1 MRLAFVASAILA
13 VWVVS
18 VSSEEAAAIETPLP
32 VAEPEQVGMSA
43 KRLKLAPSALRAMVD
58 DGKIAGAVIAVARHG
73 KLVLHEAVG
82 KADREVGKPMTTDT
96 IFRFY
101 SMTKPITSTA
111 VMMLVDEGKLGLDD
125 PVGEYLPALADAKVY
140 VSHRGTS
147 VMTDPATQPITVRDL
162 LRHTS
167 GLTYGF
173 FGDTFVDNQYK
184 QNAILFPFFSL
195 EETVNKL
202 GTLPLLY
209 QPGTRFHYSV
219 STDVLARLVEVV
231 SGQAFNEFLDERI
244 FTPLGMDDTD
254 FYVVEA
260 NQDRL
265 ATIYAADESTGQIA
279 VDRDPSRARGF
290 AFIRPK
296 FLSGGGGLFSTS
308 SDYIRFCQML
318 LNNGELDGIRLL
330 KPETVEAMGTNQLP
344 KSSPY
349 VIIGP
354 GERKGVGFG
363 LGLSVVVDDVPGSP
377 HVPKGELGW
386 GGMASTHFW
395 LSPKHDL
402 AVVVLT
408 QRLPFTFQAEAAVKP
423 IIYRAV
429 VDERKSD

>member
-1 MRLAFVASAILA
+1 MILMRSAGVALALLGCCLTSAPA
-13 VWVVS
+13 
-18 VSSEEAAAIETPLP
+18 EEIVTVEAPLP
-32 VAEPEQVGMSA
+32 IAEPAAVGMSA
-43 KRLKLAPSALRAMVD
+43 RRLKQAPAALQAMVD
-58 DGKIAGAVIAVARHG
+58 EGKIAGAVIAVARKG
-73 KLVLHEAVG
+73 KLVLHEALG
-82 KADREVGKPMTTDT
+82 QADREVMKPMETNT
-96 IFRFY
+96 IFRIY

-111 VMMLVDEGKLGLDD
+111 VMMLIDEGKLDLDD
-125 PVGEYLPALADAKVY
+125 PIEKYLPALTNPEVY

-147 VMTDPATQPITVRDL
+147 VKTEPANRSITVRDL
-162 LRHTS
+162 LCHTS

-173 FGDTFVDNQYK
+173 FSETYVDHQYK

-209 QPGTRFHYSV
+209 QPGIRFNYSV
-219 STDVLARLVEVV
+219 STDVLGRLVEVV
-231 SGQAFNEFLDERI
+231 SEQPFDVFLDERI
-244 FTPLGMDDTD
+244 FTPLGMNDTD
-254 FYVVEA
+254 FSVALE

-265 ATIYAADESTGQIA
+265 ATIYVADESTGELS
-279 VDRDPSRARGF
+279 VDRDPTRARGF
-290 AFIRPK
+290 AFTRPK

-318 LNNGELDGIRLL
+318 LNKGQLDGVRLL
-330 KPETVEAMGTNQLP
+330 KPEAVEAMATNQLP

-363 LGLSVVVDDVPGSP
+363 LGLSVVVDRVPGSP

-395 LSPKHDL
+395 LSPQHDL

-408 QRLPFTFQAEAAVKP
+408 QRLPFSFQAEAAVKP
-423 IIYRAV
+423 IIYRAIT
-429 VDERKSD
+429 K